1 MKQAVSKHLNVKDQD
16 LPNVAM
22 DMAANYQQDFAAQ
35 HLELENKIQQSRQ
48 QEAEQLARI
57 RLEED
62 NSKSR
67 LASERRMHEE
77 ELIREASILKAH
89 RAKVE
94 EDADALERAKN
105 QALHEYETAK
115 ANAERE
121 YIDIR
126 EAKFR
131 DIEVLKQHAR
141 ELKEQKE
148 TMDRQEKKNSRD
160 DFEPSKKARKAKSSS
175 PGMAVE
181 DTHETKG
188 QRGRPRNTQTAI
200 RNATPERKKS
210 PEKEIPKPE
219 PKKSPKKPAP
229 VPEPKDAPMTEPK
242 KPEPKKAPQSAASS
256 SKPEP
261 KKASKKQEPAAA
273 AAKPETNKPKP
284 TITKEKKSSQ
294 PSEKVTPIKQVGVK
308 LEYHT
313 KAEWD
318 QKGRAYIVEQFQ
330 LRKYQFPDCS
340 FQPKSMFFLKVPELK
355 KIIKAR
361 SDSAA
366 PNKS

>member
-1 MKQAVSKHLNVKDQD
+1 MN
-16 LPNVAM
+16 
-22 DMAANYQQDFAAQ
+22 
-35 HLELENKIQQSRQ
+35 
-48 QEAEQLARI
+48 
-57 RLEED
+57 
-62 NSKSR
+62 
-67 LASERRMHEE
+67 
-77 ELIREASILKAH
+77 
-89 RAKVE
+89 
-94 EDADALERAKN
+94 
-105 QALHEYETAK
+105 
-115 ANAERE
+115 
-121 YIDIR
+121 
-126 EAKFR
+126 
-131 DIEVLKQHAR
+131 
-141 ELKEQKE
+141 
-148 TMDRQEKKNSRD
+148 RQEKKNSRD
-160 DFEPSKKARKAKSSS
+160 DFEPSKKPRKGNKSESS
-175 PGMAVE
+175 GTAVE
-181 DTHETKG
+181 DTHERRG
-188 QRGRPRNTQTAI
+188 SRGRPRNTQPAI

-210 PEKEIPKPE
+210 PDKEIPKPE

-229 VPEPKDAPMTEPK
+229 EPKEPKKPEPKDAPITEPK
-242 KPEPKKAPQSAASS
+242 KSEPKKAPQSAASS

-318 QKGRAYIVEQFQ
+318 QKGRAYIVEQLQ
-330 LRKYQFPDCS
+330 LRKYQFPEGS